1 MRKKYYDYEG
11 KKYNINEICSIAG
24 RSRTSFDMLTK
35 KGLTPKQIINTPI
48 AYGRK
53 KFYEYNGKKYDI
65 DEICKIADRSRS
77 SFDILIRK
85 GLTPEEIVNN
95 KPNYHC
101 HGMADTKLYRVYR
114 SMLNRCINVCDE
126 WRNDPTTFFKWAMNN
141 GYKEGLSIDRI
152 DNNKGYSPDNCRWAT
167 SFERCHNR
175 RGSFMLRY
183 NDTWLTVTEIAK
195 IENVSYQSV
204 YSRYIAN
211 KKHRLPIKYL
221 YKEVK

>member
-11 KKYNINEICSIAG
+11 KKYDIN
-24 RSRTSFDMLTK
+24 
-35 KGLTPKQIINTPI
+35 
-48 AYGRK
+48 
-53 KFYEYNGKKYDI
+53 
-65 DEICKIADRSRS
+65 EICKIADRSRS

-85 GLTPEEIVNN
+85 GLTPEEIVND

-101 HGMADTKLYRVYR
+101 HGMVDTKLYRVYR
-114 SMLNRCINVCDE
+114 SMLNRCYNPKHDYYKLYHDRYINVCDE

-167 SFERCHNR
+167 SFDQCHNR
-175 RGSFMLRY
+175 RGSFILRY

-195 IENVSYQSV
+195 IENLSYQSV

-221 YKEVK
+221 YKGG